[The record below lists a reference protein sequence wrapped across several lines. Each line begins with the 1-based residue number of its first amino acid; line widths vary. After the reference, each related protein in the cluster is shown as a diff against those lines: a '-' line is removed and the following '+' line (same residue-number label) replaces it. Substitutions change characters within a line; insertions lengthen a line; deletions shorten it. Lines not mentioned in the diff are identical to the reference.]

1 MIKIVVDDLN
11 IGHVHIDQE
20 DPDELLEHIVVFDEV
35 LIKYIS
41 PETLHK
47 LIDIAVERDGAEIT
61 EEKDINS

>member
-61 EEKDINS
+61 EEKSIDS